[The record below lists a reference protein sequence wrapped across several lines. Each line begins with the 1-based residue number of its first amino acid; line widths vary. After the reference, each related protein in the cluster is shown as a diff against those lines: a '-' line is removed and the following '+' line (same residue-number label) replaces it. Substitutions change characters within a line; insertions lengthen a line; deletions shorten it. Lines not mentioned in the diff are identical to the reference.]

1 MGHTNGLHMSGRE
14 FSTKLDF
21 FVLFSFS
28 FFSISIL
35 PVGTLISSFTLETV
49 MNETKTNIKIL
60 HMERRNGFG
69 SAPISS
75 DCIHWLTGQNLNQL
89 ACVGS

>member
-1 MGHTNGLHMSGRE
+1 
-14 FSTKLDF
+14 
-21 FVLFSFS
+21 
-28 FFSISIL
+28 
-35 PVGTLISSFTLETV
+35 

-60 HMERRNGFG
+60 HMENRNGFG
-69 SAPISS
+69 NAPISS